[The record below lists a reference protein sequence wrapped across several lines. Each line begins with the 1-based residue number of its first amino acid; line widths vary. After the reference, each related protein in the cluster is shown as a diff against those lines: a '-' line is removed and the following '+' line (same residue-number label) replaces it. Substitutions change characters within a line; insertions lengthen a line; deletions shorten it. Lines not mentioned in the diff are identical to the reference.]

1 MGELR
6 FGMSTRRAALEGLA
20 RVMDATALEEL
31 FTGSDDDARFMLDL
45 LTEAARGRQ
54 ASCYWEICRTARRR
68 GVTPEYV
75 GDRASVLLASIEE
88 RRRSDVY
95 RLLGLRP
102 LADPETI
109 RHRWLEIAKRDHPD
123 VGGDPERFRR
133 AKDAYE
139 ILKDGRR
146 RAEYEKYW
154 LRSLGPFER
163 VAGAREDEAG
173 AAPAEAP
180 SRRVVIIGR
189 RSPDGAMPDAAA
201 APAATAPAASDGAAP
216 PQPDGAAPAS
226 LSARLAEVRAVLA
239 RIERA
244 DVEQARR
251 DVAARIDALE
261 GLKADLAA
269 VARLRRLVLDS

>member
-1 MGELR
+1 MGGLR

-45 LTEAARGRQ
+45 LREAARGRQ

-133 AKDAYE
+133 TKDAYE

-154 LRSLGPFER
+154 LRALGPFER
-163 VAGAREDEAG
+163 VAGARDDEAVE
-173 AAPAEAP
+173 APAEAP

-189 RSPDGAMPDAAA
+189 RSPEVPSPDAAA
-201 APAATAPAASDGAAP
+201 PTGAATPATSDR
-216 PQPDGAAPAS
+216 AAPAS

-244 DVEQARR
+244 QVEQARR

-269 VARLRRLVLDS
+269 LARLRRLVLRS